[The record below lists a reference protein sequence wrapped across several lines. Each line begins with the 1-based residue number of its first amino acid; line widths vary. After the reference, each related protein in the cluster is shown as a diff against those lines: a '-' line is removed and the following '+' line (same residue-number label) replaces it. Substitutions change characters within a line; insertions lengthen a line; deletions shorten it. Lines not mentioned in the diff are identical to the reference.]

1 MSGIK
6 EEADSSGKSM
16 KNNFK
21 DHLQKKNMCL
31 ENHFSQSQKAN

>member
-21 DHLQKKNMCL
+21 DRSFAKEEYVLRESFFAKS
-31 ENHFSQSQKAN
+31 EG